1 MLFVLLP
8 LVICGHLVLV
18 VGLVLDHVP
27 HHVLVLVAHVPVPHF
42 PLPVQL
48 AHVPLQPLPRR
59 SQHLLLARPHPLW
72 QDVGLLVST
81 RQLLGD

>member
-27 HHVLVLVAHVPVPHF
+27 HHVLVLV
-42 PLPVQL
+42 

>member
-27 HHVLVLVAHVPVPHF
+27 HHVLVLVAHVPVPNL

-59 SQHLLLARPHPLW
+59 SQHLPLARPPAHS
-72 QDVGLLVST
+72 GRLLVST